1 MKNNSLNS
9 VGDSNISSISNG
21 DYSETTDDMMMNSFE
36 NSNTE
41 KCQVELD
48 SKKFE
53 NDLEINDDR
62 STTLSISCEDC
73 GKSFKG
79 KQSLKFHIDSVHKG
93 IKYSCESCGKS
104 YTQKAVLNRHV
115 KTLHGGISTKFKQDE
130 SKNGLISFGDN
141 DVESTT
147 KEEFQILQNDISND
161 FEPRQLAI
169 NPSTVSQS
177 LLNKFQ
183 FHEKKFKLLFKKN
196 CENLIFPKYTAG
208 QKI

>member
-115 KTLHGGISTKFKQDE
+115 KTLHGGIFTTFRGSFFKCT
-130 SKNGLISFGDN
+130 LCHVCI
-141 DVESTT
+141 VEFLLHL
-147 KEEFQILQNDISND
+147 ED
-161 FEPRQLAI
+161 
-169 NPSTVSQS
+169 PSRNVLCIMFTQ
-177 LLNKFQ
+177 
-183 FHEKKFKLLFKKN
+183 
-196 CENLIFPKYTAG
+196 
-208 QKI
+208 